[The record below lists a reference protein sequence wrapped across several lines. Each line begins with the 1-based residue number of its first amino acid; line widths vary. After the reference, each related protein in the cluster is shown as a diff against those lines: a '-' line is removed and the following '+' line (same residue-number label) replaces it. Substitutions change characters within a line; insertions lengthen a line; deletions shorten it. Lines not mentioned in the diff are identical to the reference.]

1 MKLSELC
8 TVVGLPSAT
17 VKYYLREGLV
27 PSGARVSATR
37 AEYVAAHVDR
47 LRLVRALV
55 EGAGM
60 SIDGVRRV
68 VDALDHPP
76 ESRHD
81 LLGVAQGAID
91 GPSPEVAVA
100 HATRA
105 ALDELGWGECRPDR
119 LGHLQSALD
128 TAQRAG
134 VPVPAARLASYARAM
149 LDVAQ
154 ADIAGFD
161 EDPDRATPVGAVRY
175 VAVGTVVTDAVLIA
189 LRRLAQEQVSAS
201 RFASAGP
208 TASERH
214 FARATAAAVA
224 CPE

>member
-8 TVVGLPSAT
+8 VEVGLPAAT

-27 PSGARVSATR
+27 PSGERVTATR
-37 AEYVAAHVDR
+37 AEYAAPHVER

-81 LLGVAQGAID
+81 LLGVAQAAID
-91 GPSPEVAVA
+91 GPPPDVGVAESTRVA
-100 HATRA
+100 
-105 ALDELGWGECRPDR
+105 LEDLGWGGCSPDQI
-119 LGHLQSALD
+119 GHLQAALD

-134 VPVPAARLASYARAM
+134 VPVPADRLASYARAM
-149 LDVAQ
+149 LDVAE

-161 EDPDRATPVGAVRY
+161 EDPERATPAGAVRY
-175 VAVGTVVTDAVLIA
+175 VAVGTVVTDAVLVA
-189 LRRLAQEQVSAS
+189 LRRLAQENVSVH
-201 RFASAGP
+201 RFAPADL

-214 FARATAAAVA
+214 
-224 CPE
+224 